1 MTLFLES
8 LPAFYAYASGTVAL
22 LIAVVTLARLVVKF
36 LSDLR
41 DYRNGS

>member
-36 LSDLR
+36 LSEWR
-41 DYRNGS
+41 DYRGGD